1 MDTENALKILQ
12 DEIKKLRI
20 EEREAK
26 AEIAYKNHE
35 LAKAERSI
43 EKLGSIVNVMSTV
56 IGNAVTIPVE
66 QYGNANAEPNFRI
79 YENGDIVVVMP
90 EKAYEEM
97 EDSFKNEY
105 IDIRKRAM
113 LLRDKRSESK
123 ARSNNRA

>member
-20 EEREAK
+20 GEREAK

-43 EKLGSIVNVMSTV
+43 EKLGSIVNVMSEV
-56 IGNAVTIPVE
+56 IGNAVTIPIE
-66 QYGNANAEPNFRI
+66 DYGCTEPNFRI

-105 IDIRKRAM
+105 IDIRNRAM
-113 LLRDKRSESK
+113 LRDKRSESK